1 MKKLPRSRS
10 IICGKMYELTYNRA
24 MELRNENL
32 TDVAKMKKRIQEL
45 KGEIRALGNVNVNA
59 IEDYKNVS
67 ERYEFLKTQHDD
79 LVEAEATL
87 EKIIAEL
94 DEAMRKRSQSS
105 SHTFVRNSTTYLS
118 NCSEVEKVH
127 WN

>member
-1 MKKLPRSRS
+1 MKKLLRSRS
-10 IICGKMYELTYNRA
+10 IICGKSMKLTYNRA

-67 ERYEFLKTQHDD
+67 ERGVLIQ
-79 LVEAEATL
+79 
-87 EKIIAEL
+87 
-94 DEAMRKRSQSS
+94 
-105 SHTFVRNSTTYLS
+105 
-118 NCSEVEKVH
+118 
-127 WN
+127 